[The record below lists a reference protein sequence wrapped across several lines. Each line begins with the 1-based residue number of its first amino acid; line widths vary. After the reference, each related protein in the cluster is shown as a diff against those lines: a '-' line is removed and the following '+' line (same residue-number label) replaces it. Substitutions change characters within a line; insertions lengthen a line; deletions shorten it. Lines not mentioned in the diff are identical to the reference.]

1 MVEENWQEKVK
12 GLIEQITNE
21 DIETRQD
28 AAWTL
33 HKSAEKGI
41 KEVAEAIPALITAMH
56 DDDWVV
62 RKMSILAL
70 GVLKVEKVIPS
81 IIDVLKND
89 SNNEVRVGAAE
100 ALGDMQAE
108 QAVPELINALDASYE
123 MLCYV
128 AIYSLSKIGEKA
140 VAAVPKLLELLAI
153 PEEVGIIQTNIL
165 TAMALGEIGDASAIE
180 PLKVALNSAATHEC
194 QFTIAYSLALL
205 EGAEGTGMTELKRM
219 KDNYEFIHDDA
230 TLFEKLLEKL
240 N

>member
-12 GLIEQITNE
+12 GLIEQIKNE
-21 DIETRQD
+21 DVETRQD

-41 KEVAEAIPALITAMH
+41 KEVAEAIPTLITAMH

-140 VAAVPKLLELLAI
+140 IAAVPKLLELLAT

-180 PLKVALNSAATHEC
+180 PLKVALNSAATHEF